1 MLFCLSFLSH
11 DSAWAGCGGLF
22 GEDLSMCLRSEA
34 SLANEARRG
43 VLIESKCKEFTGTAL
58 EGCQQRTRTQIEKE
72 EQELQEMLRQENDQ
86 SFIEMMEVHI
96 NKYQTDFG
104 HILAKSE
111 RGKQYLSETIVALTQ
126 WGDRGL
132 NLIKVIR

>member
-1 MLFCLSFLSH
+1 
-11 DSAWAGCGGLF
+11 
-22 GEDLSMCLRSEA
+22 MCLRSEA

-96 NKYQTDFG
+96 NKYQTDFE

-111 RGKQYLSETIVALTQ
+111 RGKQYLSETIVTLTQ